1 MRLTLSDING
11 NAVATRDFG
20 ARDYLGNAPTQ
31 AELRSGQSASIAM
44 DIVESGPRSVASASD
59 LLAAAPSVGRR
70 AYHWPARRWRARL
83 PVPAR
88 RRRACPPRHPPSTPP
103 R

>member
-1 MRLTLSDING
+1 MIRRPPRSTRTDTLFPYTTLFRSTFRHDARWPQPWPRMRLTLSDING

-44 DIVESGPRSVASASD
+44 DIVESGPRSVALDRKST
-59 LLAAAPSVGRR
+59 
-70 AYHWPARRWRARL
+70 RL
-83 PVPAR
+83 NSS
-88 RRRACPPRHPPSTPP
+88 H
-103 R
+103 